1 MKTILPIF
9 FSKMNQAPN
18 PKRGKYFWKKTL
30 AESNDSGGIPAITFF
45 FWWFFLRQFRQLFQ
59 EEIAFESRH
68 FGSFRLCGIDR
79 TASLLPLQD
88 GRAGRKRIGRSFLRW
103 KIFVLLLRMQI
114 VGHERWKRKR
124 RPPEWVTV
132 CASGGRTTGKRMLAA
147 HVHEDD
153 GSRTETS
160 ATFCK
165 FDWIKR

>member
-9 FSKMNQAPN
+9 FFENESSPE
-18 PKRGKYFWKKTL
+18 PKTRKIFLEENT
-30 AESNDSGGIPAITFF
+30 GGIERFRRNSGDHFF
-45 FWWFFLRQFRQLFQ
+45 FCWFFLRQFRQLFQ

-103 KIFVLLLRMQI
+103 KIFVLLLRLQI